1 MTFNRNKLRF
11 ALLMSWR
18 ETRAAAG
25 KFAFLVVAIALGT
38 GALTAV
44 TGFNASVRH
53 TLSREARSLMAADI
67 SVRLPLRAPQSDLRT
82 LEDLEAEGIET
93 TRVTETVSM
102 ASSGS
107 HIPVLISVKGADLKR
122 YPFYGA
128 LTLDPANAQLD
139 DKSVAVSDDL
149 LLRLGID
156 LGDSIRVGRSE
167 LRVAARV
174 ASEPDRM
181 TTGFTL
187 GPRVLFTREGLAGT
201 GIITDISRVTER
213 VLLKLP
219 ENQDL
224 PALRARL
231 ESAFGKRANIT
242 DYTQTNPSLTRALDR
257 STRFLSMVSLIALIV
272 GGLGVGATMQSH
284 LRQKMTNIAFMKCI
298 GGRSEHILYIYLAQ
312 ALWLGILGSVLG
324 SILGAFAQS
333 VFARLIANY
342 FDVQVTLIWP
352 VAAMLQGIVAGLAT
366 TALFS
371 LPALLAIRTVRPATL
386 LQRAFAGES
395 SAARDPASWI
405 AAGAAI
411 AGLWG
416 IAVWVSESLLYATV
430 FAGSLVA
437 AIFILGLI
445 GALLLRLMKRLSR
458 LEAVRLSR
466 TLKHGIGNLYRP
478 GAHSVAILTSLAIG
492 VMFVMSVYFIQHSLL
507 DEIRIAAPPDAPNVF
522 LINITSREKDGVTR
536 ILESEPAIV
545 NRQPLSPAVSATLAS
560 VDGTPIEQLSQG
572 VATRRFTNTVFV
584 LTWSEALPAA
594 TEVLQGKW
602 WDPKPSEPL
611 VSVNEVAAENLGIRL
626 DSILVWNA
634 PGGSIRARVANIRRT
649 DGARSG
655 VNSQFVLSPGVL
667 DGFAT
672 AYFGA
677 IRVKPGGI
685 GALQKRM
692 FESYPTVTVVNAA
705 DILDIVQG
713 VMDKTSQ
720 AISFVAGFAIAG
732 GLIVLASSVAGTRS
746 RRMREVAIFRTV
758 GATKATLVR
767 IFTVEFVAIGFVA
780 GFLGSVLA
788 TVLSSI
794 LVARLLEADYH
805 FRWLPALVA
814 TGITAAL
821 TALAGWVASYGVLRK
836 KPLEI
841 LREVE

>member
-11 ALLMSWR
+11 ALLMSLR

-25 KFAFLVVAIALGT
+25 KFAFLVLAIALGT

-44 TGFNASVRH
+44 TGFNASVRY
-53 TLSREARSLMAADI
+53 TLTREARSLMAADI
-67 SVRLPLRAPQSDLRT
+67 SVRLPLRPPQSDLDT
-82 LEDLEAEGIET
+82 LKALESEGIQT

-102 ASSGS
+102 ASVQN
-107 HIPVLISVKGADLKR
+107 HVPVLISVKGADLAH
-122 YPFYGA
+122 YPFYGN
-128 LTLDPANAQLD
+128 LDLDPPRTQLTGD
-139 DKSVAVSDDL
+139 TVAVSDDL
-149 LLRLGID
+149 LLRLGIK
-156 LGDSIRVGRSE
+156 LGDSIRVGQKE
-167 LRVAARV
+167 FRVAARV
-174 ASEPDRM
+174 VAEPDRM

-187 GPRVLFTREGLAGT
+187 GPRVLFTREGLANT
-201 GIITDISRVTER
+201 GIISDISRVTER

-219 ENQDL
+219 DSHDL
-224 PALRARL
+224 AALRKRL
-231 ESAFGKRANIT
+231 ESTYGKRAGIT
-242 DYTQTNPSLTRALDR
+242 DYTETNPALTRALDR
-257 STRFLSMVSLIALIV
+257 ATRFLSMVSLIALIV

-312 ALWLGILGSVLG
+312 AMWLGILGSVLG
-324 SILGAFAQS
+324 AVLGAFAQAI
-333 VFARLIANY
+333 FARLVANY
-342 FDVQVTLIWP
+342 FDVNVTLIWP
-352 VAAMLQGIVAGLAT
+352 VAAMLQGIVAGLT
-366 TALFS
+366 TAALFS
-371 LPALLAIRTVRPATL
+371 LPPLLAIRSIRPASL
-386 LQRAFAGES
+386 LQKAFAGES
-395 SAARDPASWI
+395 RTARDRASLI
-405 AAGAAI
+405 AAGVTI
-411 AGLWG
+411 LGLWG
-416 IAVWVSESLLYATV
+416 IAVWVSGSVRYASV
-430 FAGSLVA
+430 FAGSL
-437 AIFILGLI
+437 IGGICILGIVGTGLLKVLRRASNLAVI
-445 GALLLRLMKRLSR
+445 RHSRALR
-458 LEAVRLSR
+458 
-466 TLKHGIGNLYRP
+466 HGIGNLYRP

-507 DEIRIAAPPDAPNVF
+507 DEIRIAAPPDSPNVF
-522 LINITSREKDGVTR
+522 LINITERERDGVSK
-536 ILESEPAIV
+536 ILESDPAIV
-545 NRQPLSPAVSATLAS
+545 RNQPLSPAVSATLAS
-560 VDGTPIEQLSQG
+560 VDGTPVDQLSKG

-584 LTWSEALPAA
+584 LTWSQDLPEA
-594 TEVLQGKW
+594 TKVLEGKW
-602 WDPKPSEPL
+602 WEGKPSQPL
-611 VSVNEVAAENLGIRL
+611 VSVNEVAAENLGIHV

-634 PGGSIRARVANIRRT
+634 PSGPIKARVANIRRT
-649 DGARSG
+649 DSARTG
-655 VNSQFVLSPGVL
+655 VNSQFILSPGAL

-677 IRVKPGGI
+677 VRVKAGGV
-685 GALQKRM
+685 GPLQKRM
-692 FESYPTVTVVNAA
+692 FDAYPTVTVVNAS
-705 DILDIVQG
+705 DILDVVQG

-758 GATKATLVR
+758 GATKSALVR

-780 GFLGSVLA
+780 GLLGSVLA